1 MLHVA
6 WLRIRQVQECTQ
18 CHKLEGSDALM
29 GSQVQLV
36 SFMLSILESPFMHPA
51 TSPLH
56 VRQAREYHYCHL

>member
-1 MLHVA
+1 MFHVA

-18 CHKLEGSDALM
+18 CHKLEGSDREE
-29 GSQVQLV
+29 SQVQLV
-36 SFMLSILESPFMHPA
+36 SFMVFILESPFMHPE